1 MSTWISIRIGTKP
14 SILSRVTEV
23 SAEQVFDLSIKAS
36 LDKLLEVRQYVN
48 QVGERLGVSESALA
62 DLRLVV
68 DEAVTNVIIHGYG
81 DLDGLVEL
89 HMEREGDAVIIRI
102 RDRAKSFDPSHVNA
116 PQLDTALK
124 DRPFGG
130 MGIFLIKKMTDEAE
144 FLPLPGGGNEIRLV
158 KRGAIG

>member
-1 MSTWISIRIGTKP
+1 VEK
-14 SILSRVTEV
+14 
-23 SAEQVFDLSIKAS
+23 VFDLSVKAS
-36 LDKLLEVRQYVN
+36 LENLQVIRQYID
-48 QVGERLGVSESALA
+48 QVGARLGVNETALG

-68 DEAVTNVIIHGYG
+68 DEAVTNVILHGYG
-81 DLDGLVEL
+81 DLDGTVEL
-89 HMEREGDAVIIRI
+89 HMEGDGDTVIITI
-102 RDRAKSFDPSHVNA
+102 RDQAKTFDSSHVNE

-158 KRGAIG
+158 KRGAILPGNQV

>member
-1 MSTWISIRIGTKP
+1 M
-14 SILSRVTEV
+14 
-23 SAEQVFDLSIKAS
+23 
-36 LDKLLEVRQYVN
+36 
-48 QVGERLGVSESALA
+48 SESALA

-81 DLDGLVEL
+81 NLDGVVEL
-89 HMEREGDAVIIRI
+89 HMEGEGDAVIIRI
-102 RDRAKSFDPSHVNA
+102 RDKAKTFDPSHVNA

>member
-1 MSTWISIRIGTKP
+1 MG
-14 SILSRVTEV
+14 
-23 SAEQVFDLSIKAS
+23 AEQVFDLSIKAS
-36 LDKLLEVRQYVN
+36 LDNLLEVRQYIN
-48 QVGERLGVSESALA
+48 QAGERLGVSESALA
-62 DLRLVV
+62 DLRLAV

-81 DLDGLVEL
+81 NLDGVVEL
-89 HMEREGDAVIIRI
+89 HMEGEGDAVIIRV
-102 RDRAKSFDPSHVNA
+102 RDRAKTFDPSHVKA